1 MKPGRT
7 ILYTFFR
14 NMEKFEQKSLT
25 LFVPDP
31 VTERSSVYGTRRG
44 FWELDPVTERSQ
56 PFGIDGDFGTEVTK
70 KKKYQQE
77 NQDYRSVTYR

>member
-31 VTERSSVYGTRRG
+31 VTERS
-44 FWELDPVTERSQ
+44 Q
-56 PFGIDGDFGTEVTK
+56 PFGFDGDFGTEVTK